1 MKKYVLMRINGGRLF
16 VKGTYERMLVP
27 MRHGH
32 RFGYV
37 AALLSILLLSAVSLT
52 ACGKDKQQGT
62 SVDISYINKNETK
75 LVKESHYLEST
86 DTKEKIVEVLTLLC
100 TMPDNKELRAT
111 LTSGINVVTYAL
123 DGDQVTVS
131 LSEKYKDIPRTTEV
145 LTRAAI
151 VRSLTAIEG
160 VSCVM
165 LTINGE
171 PLTDSSGNAVGVMT
185 ADMFVDNAGTR
196 IEEEDT
202 KVTLRLY
209 FANEEG
215 NGLIAVNRELS
226 HNADVSNVSMEK
238 VVLEQLIKGP
248 ASNETY
254 PTINPATKVVSVTV
268 QDGVCYINFDS
279 AFETAINNV
288 TTDVTI
294 YSIVNS
300 LSELSNIN
308 KVQFSS
314 DGDSDNRFRDTY
326 DFSTVFERNLSL
338 AA

>member
-1 MKKYVLMRINGGRLF
+1 MKKRFWYAVL
-16 VKGTYERMLVP
+16 
-27 MRHGH
+27 
-32 RFGYV
+32 
-37 AALLSILLLSAVSLT
+37 LLCILLFAAVGL
-52 ACGKDKQQGT
+52 AGCKKKEAQGT
-62 SVDISYINKNETK
+62 PVDISYINKNETK
-75 LVKESHYLEST
+75 LVKETHYLEGN
-86 DTKEKIVEVLTLLC
+86 DIKENIVEVLTLLC
-100 TMPDNKELRAT
+100 SVPDNKELRTT
-111 LTSGINVVTYAL
+111 LTSGINIVTYTL
-123 DGDQVTVS
+123 DGEQVTVS
-131 LSEKYKDIPRTTEV
+131 LSEKYRELPRTTEA

-151 VRSLTAIEG
+151 VRSLTGLEG

-165 LTINGE
+165 ITINGE
-171 PLTDSSGNAVGVMT
+171 PLTDVSGNAVGVMT

-196 IEEEDT
+196 IKEEDT

-238 VVLEQLIKGP
+238 IVLEQLIKGP
-248 ASNETY
+248 ASDETY
-254 PTINPATKVVSVTV
+254 PTINPDTKVVSVTV

-288 TTDVTI
+288 ATDVTI

-308 KVQFSS
+308 KVQFSI
-314 DGDSDNRFRDTY
+314 DGDSDNRFRDKY

-338 AA
+338 AD